1 VNLRFLLINHK
12 QNFTSESFDERCHL
26 ICEQDHY
33 ICVYNNS
40 SIALKVEICDK
51 KITDLVGENYVYASV
66 LYYFGIQFYNYSEQT
81 LDQACK
87 DRGLNTLNVIHSLE
101 SINRTEKPNLSLAAL
116 PVDLIVAYL
125 KHTHFTFIKQKLPY
139 VVSLIDHLS
148 PQQTPIA
155 KDLQL
160 LFPLFVEDFIHHIYE
175 EEDTLFNYVMLLHQ
189 AVSRKYNP
197 GQLYYEMEKHS
208 IQKYAIEHETHDDEM
223 VGIRQITDQYAITPR
238 TSLHLRV
245 LYAELNDFENE
256 LRTHAK
262 VENEIL
268 FPKSL
273 SLEKEVKWL
282 LGQKIKLN

>member
-1 VNLRFLLINHK
+1 
-12 QNFTSESFDERCHL
+12 
-26 ICEQDHY
+26 
-33 ICVYNNS
+33 
-40 SIALKVEICDK
+40 
-51 KITDLVGENYVYASV
+51 LVGENYVYASV

-87 DRGLNTLNVIHSLE
+87 DRGLNTRSVIHSLE
-101 SINRTEKPNLSLAAL
+101 SINQVEKPNLSLSDL
-116 PVDLIVAYL
+116 PVDLVIAYL

-139 VVSLIDHLS
+139 VFSLIDHLNA
-148 PQQTPIA
+148 QQTPIA

-189 AVSRKYNP
+189 AVNGKYNP
-197 GQLYYEMEKHS
+197 GHLYCEMEKHS
-208 IQKYAIEHETHDDEM
+208 IQKYATEHETHDDEM
-223 VGIRQITDQYAITPR
+223 VGIREITDQYAISPN

-245 LYAELNDFENE
+245 LYAELKDFEGE

-262 VENEIL
+262 VENDIL

-273 SLEKEVKWL
+273 SLEKEVKGL
-282 LGQKIKLN
+282 FGQKIKLN

>member
-1 VNLRFLLINHK
+1 
-12 QNFTSESFDERCHL
+12 
-26 ICEQDHY
+26 
-33 ICVYNNS
+33 
-40 SIALKVEICDK
+40 VEICDK
-51 KITDLVGENYVYASV
+51 KINDLIGENYVYASV

-87 DRGLNTLNVIHSLE
+87 DRGLNTLSVIHSLE
-101 SINRTEKPNLSLAAL
+101 SVNQVQKPQLSLDSL
-116 PVDLIVAYL
+116 PVDLVVAYL

-148 PQQTPIA
+148 PKQTAIA

-175 EEDTLFNYVMLLHQ
+175 EEDTLFNYILLLHQ
-189 AVSRKYNP
+189 AQNLSYNP
-197 GQLYYEMEKHS
+197 GVLYYAMEKHS
-208 IQKYAIEHETHDDEM
+208 IQKYANEHETHDDEM
-223 VGIRQITDQYAITPR
+223 IGIREITDHYSITSN

-256 LRTHAK
+256 LRIHAK
-262 VENEIL
+262 VENDIL

-273 SLEKEVKWL
+273 ALEHE
-282 LGQKIKLN
+282 IKAMVGRKVRFN